1 MGLHFTVREELI
13 IVYGD
18 TYRHRDTIKALGG
31 RFDKVFKTWQIP
43 NSPQA
48 LEKVQGLAA
57 GAAMVPAAS
66 SESKTSTAGDKL
78 APSPG
83 RAGDEPAKNNSG
95 IPVRELVTAVAQ
107 SIATG
112 FPGPVWVIGEIENLA
127 IRPQGIFL
135 NLAETKEQGGREN
148 STGSISV
155 KATIWPNG
163 LEYMAQM
170 HGEETLRQI
179 MQDGMKV
186 RCLCRV
192 GFYRDRAQLSLTIEN
207 IDPLFTRGALALAR
221 ETLLKELRAKGLDR
235 INKQIPMPVFPFH
248 VGLVSSEGSR
258 AESDFLHQME
268 SGLFPGTVRFMHAA
282 TQGDKVP
289 VEIPA
294 AIKYLAES
302 GCDVIVIT
310 RGGGSAADLR
320 WFDAPEVAYAIAGCP
335 VPVIAAIGH
344 HDDTCIAEEICH
356 LRQKT
361 PTAAAQFLVDCF
373 AAARNR
379 IDMAGTGLRNAIDR
393 MAEVQM
399 QWFEVLAGRLQ
410 TAAMRVISGHASDLS
425 AVEMRLAA
433 LDPKPWLERGWT
445 RLSVNGE
452 TIDSVTKLRKGMHVH
467 ARLKDGPVQLIVE
480 SIDGI

>member
-1 MGLHFTVREELI
+1 MALHFPVREDKI

-18 TYRHRDTIKALGG
+18 TYRHRDAIKALSG

-43 NSPQA
+43 LNDEA
-48 LEKVQGLAA
+48 LKTVQGLSSPAAA
-57 GAAMVPAAS
+57 GV
-66 SESKTSTAGDKL
+66 TTAKPEKIAERSGT
-78 APSPG
+78 
-83 RAGDEPAKNNSG
+83 EPPRTDQG
-95 IPVRELVTAVAQ
+95 IPVRDLVAAVAQ

-112 FPGPVWVIGEIENLA
+112 FPGPVWVIGEIENLT

-135 NLAETKEQGGREN
+135 NLAETKEQGR
-148 STGSISV
+148 SATVGSISV

-179 MQDGMKV
+179 MQDGMQV

-221 ETLLKELRAKGLDR
+221 ETLLKDLRLKGLDR
-235 INKQIPMPVFPFH
+235 ANKQLPIPLFPFRI
-248 VGLVSSEGSR
+248 GLISSEGSR

-268 SGLFPGTVRFMHAA
+268 SGLFPGKILFMHAA
-282 TQGDKVP
+282 TQGEKVP
-289 VEIPA
+289 IEVPA
-294 AIKYLAES
+294 AIKHLAAA

-320 WFDAPEVAYAIAGCP
+320 WFDAPEIAYAVAGCP
-335 VPVIAAIGH
+335 VPIIAAIGH

-361 PTAAAQFLVDCF
+361 PTAAAQYLIDCF
-373 AAARNR
+373 ATVRSR
-379 IDMAGTGLRNAIDR
+379 IDAAGTGLKNSIDR

-410 TAAMRVISGHASDLS
+410 TAALRAISAHASELS
-425 AVEMRLAA
+425 AIEIRLAA
-433 LDPKPWLERGWT
+433 LDPKPWLDRGWT

-452 TIDSVTKLRKGMHVH
+452 AIDSITQLKKGLLVH
-467 ARLKDGPVQLIVE
+467 ARLKDGPVSMVVE
-480 SIDGI
+480 SLK

>member
-18 TYRHRDTIKALGG
+18 TYRHRDMIKALGG

-43 NSPQA
+43 LSDKA
-48 LEKVQGLAA
+48 LEIVQGLA
-57 GAAMVPAAS
+57 GGSTPPATSGKPAIS
-66 SESKTSTAGDKL
+66 PKSTGYEPVKTDV
-78 APSPG
+78 
-83 RAGDEPAKNNSG
+83 G

-112 FPGPVWVIGEIENLA
+112 FPGPIWVIGEIENLT
-127 IRPQGIFL
+127 IRQQGIFL
-135 NLAETKEQGGREN
+135 NLAETKEQGSREN
-148 STGSISV
+148 SGSISV

-170 HGEETLRQI
+170 HGQDTLRQI

-207 IDPLFTRGALALAR
+207 IDPVFTRGALALAR

-235 INKQIPMPVFPFH
+235 INKQLQMPLFPFH

-289 VEIPA
+289 VEVPA
-294 AIKYLAES
+294 AIKHLAAA
-302 GCDVIVIT
+302 GCDVIVLT

-320 WFDAPEVAYAIAGCP
+320 WFDAPEVAYAIAECP

-373 AAARNR
+373 ATTRSR
-379 IDMAGTGLRNAIDR
+379 IDTAGTGLRNAVDR
-393 MAEVQM
+393 MAEVQL
-399 QWFEVLAGRLQ
+399 QWFEVLAGRLE
-410 TAAMRVISGHASDLS
+410 TAALRVISGHGSELS
-425 AVEMRLAA
+425 ALEMRLAA

-445 RLSVNGE
+445 RLSVDGK
-452 TIDSVTKLRKGMHVH
+452 TIDSVTKLHKGMQVH
-467 ARLKDGPVQLIVE
+467 ARLKDGPVNLVVI
-480 SIDGI
+480 